1 MFIPLQPHFLALHG
15 LSKLLETTALVTR
28 RLNRKLRVSG
38 IMLCMY
44 ETNTRLAADVTGDL
58 QAFLG
63 ASPPDAPW
71 SRAKIFHNKIRRNI
85 KLAEA
90 PSYGKSIF
98 EYAPKCPG
106 AEDYA
111 ALVTE
116 VLEMEQAAAAPAS
129 APLARAG

>member
-1 MFIPLQPHFLALHG
+1 LQPHFFALHG

-44 ETNTRLAADVTGDL
+44 ETNTRLAADVAGDL
-58 QAFLG
+58 QAFLD
-63 ASPPDAPW
+63 ASDREAPW
-71 SRAKIFHNKIRRNI
+71 SRAKIFHAKIRRNI

-90 PSYGKSIF
+90 PSFGKSIF
-98 EYAPKCPG
+98 DYAPKCPG

-111 ALVTE
+111 ALVQE
-116 VLEMEQAAAAPAS
+116 VLAMEHAAS
-129 APLARAG
+129 AGAPLMRAG